1 VVSAPGKPSFE
12 RLVVN
17 VTVEN
22 LGPCKKLLRFEVD
35 PKQVD
40 EAFESVTKDF
50 LRHASLPGFRPG
62 KAPKDMV
69 IKKHE
74 KDIEEEVRRK
84 LMSDSYRQGIKDQKL
99 KVVTNP
105 DVEEIQ
111 FSRGQ
116 AFTFAATLETAPDFE
131 VPEYRGLPAKREIAS
146 VTDEDVQRGIDALRA
161 QQASFEKVEREV
173 QEGDYVVI
181 NYTGTS
187 DGKPLTE
194 IAPTARGLTEKKN
207 FWVEVKPDSFIPGF
221 AMQLLGAKVGEKRT
235 ANIDFP
241 ADFVAQP
248 LAGKKAVYDVEVV
261 EVKRKVLP
269 EVDDKF
275 AQSYGAE
282 NVEVLREG
290 VRKDLQNELNFKQKR
305 EVRNQIVRSLMEKVN
320 FDLPESLVAAHTRNF
335 VYDIVSRSQ
344 QQGASKEIIDKQ
356 KDEIYSMANQGAKE
370 RVKLGFILSAIAN
383 KEGISVPDEALHS
396 RLAVMAHEANV
407 PADKYIKELQKNE
420 GIYQVMEQLLHEK
433 VIDFLQEHAKIED
446 VPAAKK

>member
-1 VVSAPGKPSFE
+1 
-12 RLVVN
+12 VN

-35 PKQVD
+35 PGQVD
-40 EAFESVTKDF
+40 EAFEAVTKDF

-69 IKKHE
+69 IKKYE

-99 KVVTNP
+99 KAVTNP

-116 AFTFAATLETAPDFE
+116 PFQFAATLETAPDFE
-131 VPEYRGLPAKREIAS
+131 LPEYRSLPAKREVAS
-146 VTDEDVQRGIDALRA
+146 VTDEDVQRGIDALRG
-161 QQASFEKVEREV
+161 QQATFEKVEREV

-187 DGKPLTE
+187 EGKPLIE
-194 IAPTARGLTEKKN
+194 VAPTARSLAEKKN

-221 AMQLLGAKVGEKRT
+221 AMQLLGAKAGEKRT
-235 ANIDFP
+235 ANVDFP
-241 ADFVAQP
+241 ADFVSQP
-248 LAGKKAVYDVEVV
+248 LAGKKAAYDVEVV

-282 NVEVLREG
+282 NLDVLREG
-290 VRKDLQNELNFKQKR
+290 VRKDLQNELNLKQKR
-305 EVRNQIVRSLMEKVN
+305 DVRNQLVRLLMEKVN
-320 FDLPESLVAAHTRNF
+320 FELPESLVNAHTRNF

-344 QQGASKEIIDKQ
+344 QQGASKEMIDKQ
-356 KDEIYSMANQGAKE
+356 KDEIYSMASQGAKE
-370 RVKLGFILSAIAN
+370 RVKLGFILNAIAN
-383 KEGISVPDEALHS
+383 KEGINVPDEALHS
-396 RLAVMAHEANV
+396 RLAIMAHEANT

-420 GIYQVMEQLLHEK
+420 GVYQVMEQLLHEK
-433 VIDFLQEHAKIED
+433 VVDFLQEHARIED
-446 VPAAKK
+446 VPTAKK

>member
-1 VVSAPGKPSFE
+1 
-12 RLVVN
+12 VN

-40 EAFESVTKDF
+40 EAFESVTKEF
-50 LRHASLPGFRPG
+50 LRHAAMPGFRPG

-69 IKKHE
+69 VKKYE
-74 KDIEEEVRRK
+74 KDIAEEVRRK

-99 KVVTNP
+99 KAVTNP

-116 AFTFAATLETAPDFE
+116 PFQFAATLETAPDFE
-131 VPEYRGLPAKREIAS
+131 VPDYRGLPAKREIAS
-146 VTDEDVQRGIDALRA
+146 VTDEDLQRGLDALRA
-161 QQASFEKVEREV
+161 QQAAFEKVEREV

-187 DGKPLTE
+187 EGKPLTE
-194 IAPTARGLTEKKN
+194 IAPTVPSLAEKKN

-221 AMQLLGAKVGEKRT
+221 AMQLLGAKAGDKRT
-235 ANIDFP
+235 LNIDFP
-241 ADFVAQP
+241 SDFVSQP
-248 LAGKKAVYDVEVV
+248 LAGKKATYDVEVV

-269 EVDDKF
+269 EIDDKF

-282 NVEVLREG
+282 SVDVLREG

-305 EVRNQIVRSLMEKVN
+305 DVRSQVVRALTEKVN
-320 FDLPESLVAAHTRNF
+320 FELPESLVAAHTRNF

-344 QQGASKEIIDKQ
+344 QQGASKEIIEKQ

-383 KEGISVPDEALHS
+383 KEGINVPDEALHS
-396 RLAVMAHEANV
+396 RLALMAHEANM

-446 VPAAKK
+446 VPTAKK

>member
-1 VVSAPGKPSFE
+1 
-12 RLVVN
+12 VN

-40 EAFESVTKDF
+40 EAFETVTRDF

-69 IKKHE
+69 VKKYE

-99 KVVTNP
+99 KAVTNP

-116 AFTFAATLETAPDFE
+116 PFQFAATLETAPDFE
-131 VPEYRGLPAKREIAS
+131 LPEYRALPAKREIAS
-146 VTDEDVQRGIDALRA
+146 VTDEDVQRGIDALRG
-161 QQASFEKVEREV
+161 QQATFEKVEREV

-181 NYTGTS
+181 NYAGTS
-187 DGKPLTE
+187 EGQPLIE
-194 IAPTARGLTEKKN
+194 VAPTARSLAEKKN

-221 AMQLLGAKVGEKRT
+221 AMQLLGARAGEKRT
-235 ANIDFP
+235 ANVGFP
-241 ADFVAQP
+241 ADFVSQP
-248 LAGKKAVYDVEVV
+248 LAGKKASYDVEVV

-269 EVDDKF
+269 EIDDKF

-282 NVEVLREG
+282 NLDVLREG
-290 VRKDLQNELNFKQKR
+290 VRKDLQNELNLKQKR
-305 EVRNQIVRSLMEKVN
+305 DVRNQLVRMLMEKVN
-320 FDLPESLVAAHTRNF
+320 FELPESLVNAHTRNF

-344 QQGASKEIIDKQ
+344 QQGASKEMIDKQ

-370 RVKLGFILSAIAN
+370 RVKLGFILNAIAN
-383 KEGISVPDEALHS
+383 KEGINVPDEALHS
-396 RLAVMAHEANV
+396 RLAIMAHEANI

-433 VIDFLQEHAKIED
+433 VVDFLQEHAKIED
-446 VPAAKK
+446 VSAVKQ

>member
-1 VVSAPGKPSFE
+1 
-12 RLVVN
+12 VN
-17 VTVEN
+17 VNVEN

-40 EAFESVTKDF
+40 ETFESVTKEF
-50 LRHASLPGFRPG
+50 LKHAAMPGFRPG

-69 IKKHE
+69 LKKYE

-111 FSRGQ
+111 FKRGQ
-116 AFTFAATLETAPDFE
+116 PFQFAATLETAPDFE

-161 QQASFEKVEREV
+161 QQAKFENVDRAIE
-173 QEGDYVVI
+173 QGDFAVV
-181 NYTGTS
+181 NYAGTS
-187 DGKPLTE
+187 EGKPLTDF
-194 IAPTARGLTEKKN
+194 APTAKGLTEKKKT
-207 FWVEVKPDSFIPGF
+207 WIEIIPEAFIPGF
-221 AMQLLGAKVGEKRT
+221 TPQLVGAKAGEKRT
-235 ANIDFP
+235 VNVEFP
-241 ADFVAQP
+241 ADFVAAP
-248 LAGKKAVYDVEVV
+248 LAGKKADYEVEVL
-261 EVKRKVLP
+261 EVKRRVLP
-269 EVDDKF
+269 EIDDKF

-282 NVEVLREG
+282 TVDTLREG
-290 VRKDLQNELNFKQKR
+290 VRKDLQNELNLKQKR
-305 EVRNQIVRSLMEKVN
+305 TVRNQIVRALSDRVN
-320 FDLPESLVAAHTRNF
+320 FELPESLVEANTRNF
-335 VYDIVSRSQ
+335 VYDIVARSQ
-344 QQGASKEIIDKQ
+344 QQGATKEMIDKQ
-356 KDEIYSMANQGAKE
+356 KDEIYSAASQGAKE

-396 RLAVMAHEANV
+396 RLAIMAHEANM

-420 GIYQVMEQLLHEK
+420 GIYQVMEQLLHER

-446 VPAAKK
+446 VPPATT